1 MLKTVS
7 SFQKLYTVTT
17 CDKSTKQKI
26 VCRYLKKQY
35 KVTTRD
41 ESNKCQ
47 LSKSTQKSPC
57 VHLANLSILF
67 AGCTH
72 CVE

>member
-1 MLKTVS
+1 MKCCYISINKEESMLKTVS

-41 ESNKCQ
+41 ESNYDNFEK
-47 LSKSTQKSPC
+47 KRE
-57 VHLANLSILF
+57 
-67 AGCTH
+67 GY
-72 CVE
+72 